1 MAFKIDNIEE
11 DELPSSSKARP
22 MKMTKEEHNR
32 ICVGGMRNP
41 SRSVKR
47 LTQLKSVGQK
57 ISGMWDEFAESH
69 PNAFK
74 VAANYGKP
82 DDVFDAELLE
92 LWRKALRDNLAK
104 VEDRPMVMKEKP
116 PTGAS
121 QIL

>member
-1 MAFKIDNIEE
+1 M
-11 DELPSSSKARP
+11 L
-22 MKMTKEEHNR
+22 
-32 ICVGGMRNP
+32 
-41 SRSVKR
+41 
-47 LTQLKSVGQK
+47 
-57 ISGMWDEFAESH
+57 
-69 PNAFK
+69 FK